1 MLTIGERIFNV
12 ERLFHVKEGRWVKDE
27 LPPRMRKEI
36 PTGPAKVH
44 SAAKMFD
51 EGIKEFY
58 AMRAWVDGKPTYETL
73 KRLGLEEFQYL
84 L

>member
-1 MLTIGERIFNV
+1 
-12 ERLFHVKEGRWVKDE
+12 
-27 LPPRMRKEI
+27 MREPIK
-36 PTGPAKVH
+36 TGPAKGH
-44 SAAKMFD
+44 TASKMFD

-58 AMRAWVDGKPTYETL
+58 KLRGWVDGKPTYETL